1 MRGTQGRMN
10 SKHLVIVGICAII
23 LSSCSSTAQPEITTV
38 AIHVTPGDGYA
49 YCEFTA
55 DGWAEGGHESG
66 GPQPLVHMER
76 EEIPREQIEAIWEAA
91 RAIDT
96 SVYPL
101 ETSAIRECVECV
113 DLFIYYEDGQVM
125 HLSWP
130 FRKRH
135 PDPKVQELEA
145 LIYEYNV
152 GGW

>member
-1 MRGTQGRMN
+1 
-10 SKHLVIVGICAII
+10 
-23 LSSCSSTAQPEITTV
+23 
-38 AIHVTPGDGYA
+38 
-49 YCEFTA
+49 
-55 DGWAEGGHESG
+55 
-66 GPQPLVHMER
+66 MER

-96 SVYPL
+96 NVYPL

-130 FRKRH
+130 FEKRH

-145 LIYEYNV
+145 LIFEYTV